1 MHRLKTSVNRE
12 GESKGIWRIKCLRL
26 WMSQSWFSLGF
37 LSQNSL
43 QKLSTFNGYKGIYS
57 RVREECEK
65 SFFYKIGH
73 SSNSLS
79 SGMSCEIELR
89 VNCQARLSIFVLQCS
104 SCRDPSSSCMLHTCV
119 ILVSCQSQVTCEI
132 QSQETSKCVYT

>member
-1 MHRLKTSVNRE
+1 MHRLKTIVNRE

-26 WMSQSWFSLGF
+26 WMSQSWFFLGF

-43 QKLSTFNGYKGIYS
+43 WKLSTFNGYKGIYS

-73 SSNSLS
+73 SSN
-79 SGMSCEIELR
+79 
-89 VNCQARLSIFVLQCS
+89 
-104 SCRDPSSSCMLHTCV
+104 
-119 ILVSCQSQVTCEI
+119 
-132 QSQETSKCVYT
+132 